1 MNALS
6 QHDYRSILDF
16 LKEINNLE
24 TSEAFLNKVIT
35 GLQTIVEGDIVTCF
49 ESGPSQKDDVVC
61 FSDPQFVKFYPA
73 WLRVCHEHPGWD
85 QLMSSNAG
93 SWVGLSDYMSETVY
107 HRTALYNEVWR
118 YARIEDNLGT
128 LSIISPKTVVAV
140 SINRD
145 RRTFKDR
152 DRQALNLLQPH
163 LMQAWRNSKCT
174 AGLCQ
179 QIDSYAQTLEDCPE
193 GIVILDGRNHVRHA
207 TARALRHIE
216 KYFGILTADDRLP
229 RMLHH
234 WVCRE
239 GIKREESFE
248 TAPRRPWVIDH
259 ADGSTLTI
267 TCIPCREGFTLI
279 LQERSVAGDLSSLGL
294 SRRESEVMLWVTRGK
309 SNEEIALLL
318 GMRLGTVKKHLE
330 HIFDKLGVES
340 RTAAAA
346 TALAEPM
353 V

>member
-6 QHDYRSILDF
+6 QHDYRAILDF

-49 ESGPSQKDDVVC
+49 ESGSSEKDDVVC

-73 WLRVCHEHPGWD
+73 WLRVCHEHPGWN

-93 SWVGLSDYMSETVY
+93 SWVGLSDYFSETAY

-118 YARIEDNLGT
+118 HARIEDNLGT
-128 LSIISPKTVVAV
+128 LSIISPRTVVAV

-145 RRTFKDR
+145 RRTFEVR
-152 DRQALNLLQPH
+152 DRQTLNLLQPH
-163 LMQAWRNSKCT
+163 LMHAWRNIKLAS
-174 AGLCQ
+174 GLRA
-179 QIDSYAQTLEDCPE
+179 QINSYAETLENLAE
-193 GIVILDGRNHVRHA
+193 GIVILDTKQSVRHA
-207 TARALRHIE
+207 TARALRSIG
-216 KYFGILTADDRLP
+216 KYFGALTADNHLP
-229 RMLHH
+229 KVLHH

-239 GIKREESFE
+239 NNNHRESFE
-248 TAPRRPWVIDH
+248 TAPLRPWDIEH
-259 ADGSTLTI
+259 ADGSRLTI
-267 TCIPCREGFTLI
+267 TCIPCRDGATLI
-279 LQERSVAGDLSSLGL
+279 LQERPVPGDLSFLGL

-309 SNEEIALLL
+309 SNEEISLLL
-318 GMRLGTVKKHLE
+318 GMSLGTVKKHME
-330 HIFDKLGVES
+330 HIFNKLGVES